1 MAHRAPSEL
10 LIRPQEE
17 RDAAAGAA
25 LRREAD
31 DTEVISEAGWLSSFR
46 RSTPR
51 LRRLAL
57 AAELDGAVVAM
68 GRTGLNTATTT
79 AGAAWLRV
87 EVAALQRRQGIGSA
101 LHERLFD
108 HLLAIDATEVTA
120 FIRWTEEAERWAA
133 ARGWRRKLTAPLIA
147 LDPRGVPEPDPPAGF
162 SCVSARAFGRK
173 RAVFELTRI
182 GIIDEPGPVPND
194 DLRYEDWLDEWND
207 PDLDH
212 DATTLVVQGDL
223 PVTFAYIKIAGT
235 RAQHAGTATHPSYRG
250 RGLASAAKRHA
261 LRVAA
266 AKGVTQITTS
276 NAEENVA
283 MRAINRKLGFEPIGE
298 HVILGRS
305 VALA

>member
-10 LIRPQEE
+10 RIRPQEE

-31 DTEVISEAGWLSSFR
+31 DTEVISEAGWLNSFR
-46 RSTPR
+46 RSSPR

-57 AAELDGAVVAM
+57 TAELDGEVVAM
-68 GRTGLNTATTT
+68 GRTGLNTGTTT
-79 AGAAWLRV
+79 VGAAWLGV
-87 EVAALQRRQGIGSA
+87 NVAASKRRQGIGSA
-101 LHERLFD
+101 LHELLFD
-108 HLLAIDATEVTA
+108 HLRTIEATEVTT
-120 FIRWTEEAERWAA
+120 FIRWSEEAERWATA
-133 ARGWRRKLTAPLIA
+133 HGWERKLTAPLIA

-162 SCVSARAFGRK
+162 RCVSASAFDRK
-173 RAVFELTRI
+173 QAIFELTRI
-182 GIIDEPGPVPND
+182 GIIDEPSPVPND

-212 DATTLVVQGDL
+212 DATTLVVQDDL
-223 PVTFAYIKIAGT
+223 PVTFAYIKITGS
-235 RAQHAGTATHPSYRG
+235 RAQHAGTATHPEYRG

-276 NAEENVA
+276 NAEENIA
-283 MRAINRKLGFEPIGE
+283 MRAINRRLGFEPIGE

-305 VALA
+305 VELP